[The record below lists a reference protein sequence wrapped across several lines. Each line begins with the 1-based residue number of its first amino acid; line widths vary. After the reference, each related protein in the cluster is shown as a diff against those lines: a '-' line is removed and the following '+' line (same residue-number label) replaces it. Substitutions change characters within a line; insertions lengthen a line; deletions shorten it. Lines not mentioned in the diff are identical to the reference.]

1 MIECG
6 YGVNMENHIFSNVSV
21 RKSWVFK
28 VLFLQRN
35 IYMYFIILLTQSSKI
50 ANSSLVIKIRLP
62 VASDGE
68 HLLESDTS
76 VMKMF
81 YIFI

>member
-1 MIECG
+1 
-6 YGVNMENHIFSNVSV
+6 
-21 RKSWVFK
+21 
-28 VLFLQRN
+28 
-35 IYMYFIILLTQSSKI
+35 MYFIIPLTQSSKI